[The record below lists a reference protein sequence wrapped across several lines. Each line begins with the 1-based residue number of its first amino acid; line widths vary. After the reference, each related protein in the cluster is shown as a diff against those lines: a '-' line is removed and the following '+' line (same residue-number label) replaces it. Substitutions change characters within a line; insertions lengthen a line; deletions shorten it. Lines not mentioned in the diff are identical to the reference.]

1 MDNNTLLAKTD
12 KGREALAARSPEL
25 GPKLRTVLIM
35 VDGKKSVAE
44 LGKFGGALAVLE
56 QLEAGGWVLEVDA
69 SGQPVERAS
78 ASAEAVTEPAAA
90 ATADEVAPA
99 VASAPAAPALA
110 PQTLPYS
117 EARRMVVR
125 YINDQLGPM
134 GELTAIRVEGCKS
147 PADLQALL
155 PRIRDALSNYR
166 NAAAVQRF
174 DQELVPLLP
183 KH

>member
-12 KGREALAARSPEL
+12 KGREALAARPPEL
-25 GPKLRTVLIM
+25 GPRLRSALIM
-35 VDGKKSVAE
+35 VDGKKNVAE
-44 LGKFGGALAVLE
+44 LVKFGGALASLE
-56 QLEAGGWVLEVDA
+56 QLVEAGWVVEVDA
-69 SGQPVERAS
+69 SGQPVQRAS
-78 ASAEAVTEPAAA
+78 SDAGVAVDA
-90 ATADEVAPA
+90 
-99 VASAPAAPALA
+99 AAPAEEPSAVTAAPAPAPA

-147 PADLQALL
+147 PADLQAML

>member
-12 KGREALAARSPEL
+12 KGREALAARPPEL
-25 GPKLRTVLIM
+25 GPRLRSALIM
-35 VDGKKSVAE
+35 VDGKKNVAE
-44 LGKFGGALAVLE
+44 LVKFGGALASLE
-56 QLEAGGWVLEVDA
+56 QLVEAGWVVEVDA
-69 SGQPVERAS
+69 SGQPVQRAS
-78 ASAEAVTEPAAA
+78 SDAGVAVDA
-90 ATADEVAPA
+90 
-99 VASAPAAPALA
+99 AAPAEEPTAVAAAPTPAPA

-183 KH
+183 KP

>member
-12 KGREALAARSPEL
+12 KGREALAARPPEL
-25 GPKLRTVLIM
+25 GPRLRSALIM
-35 VDGKKSVAE
+35 VDGKKNVAE
-44 LGKFGGALAVLE
+44 LVKFGGALASLE
-56 QLEAGGWVLEVDA
+56 QLVEAGWVVEVDA
-69 SGQPVERAS
+69 SGQPVQR
-78 ASAEAVTEPAAA
+78 
-90 ATADEVAPA
+90 APA
-99 VASAPAAPALA
+99 DAGVAVDAAAPAEEPSAVAAAPAPAPA

>member
-56 QLEAGGWVLEVDA
+56 QLEAGGWVLEGGG

-78 ASAEAVTEPAAA
+78 AEAGTEPAAA
-90 ATADEVAPA
+90 ATAAA
-99 VASAPAAPALA
+99 AAPA
-110 PQTLPYS
+110 
-117 EARRMVVR
+117 
-125 YINDQLGPM
+125 G
-134 GELTAIRVEGCKS
+134 
-147 PADLQALL
+147 
-155 PRIRDALSNYR
+155 
-166 NAAAVQRF
+166 AAG
-174 DQELVPLLP
+174 
-183 KH
+183 

>member
-78 ASAEAVTEPAAA
+78 AEAVTEPAAA

-99 VASAPAAPALA
+99 VASAPVAPAPA

>member
-12 KGREALAARSPEL
+12 KGREALAARPPEL
-25 GPKLRTVLIM
+25 GPRLRSVLIM
-35 VDGKKSVAE
+35 VDGKKNVAE
-44 LGKFGGALAVLE
+44 LVKFGGALAVLE
-56 QLEAGGWVLEVDA
+56 QLAEAGWVVEVDA
-69 SGQPVERAS
+69 SGQPVQRAS
-78 ASAEAVTEPAAA
+78 SDAGAAVDAAA
-90 ATADEVAPA
+90 PDEGPSA
-99 VASAPAAPALA
+99 VAAAPAPAPA

>member
-12 KGREALAARSPEL
+12 KGREALAA
-25 GPKLRTVLIM
+25 
-35 VDGKKSVAE
+35 
-44 LGKFGGALAVLE
+44 LE
-56 QLEAGGWVLEVDA
+56 QRGAGGGGRGVDA
-69 SGQPVERAS
+69 SGHPGER

-99 VASAPAAPALA
+99 VASAPVAPAPA

-117 EARRMVVR
+117 VARRMVVR
-125 YINDQLGPM
+125 YVNDQLGPM

-183 KH
+183 KN

>member
-12 KGREALAARSPEL
+12 KGREALAARPPEL
-25 GPKLRTVLIM
+25 GPRLRSALIM
-35 VDGKKSVAE
+35 VDGKKTVAE
-44 LGKFGGALAVLE
+44 LVKFGGALASLE
-56 QLEAGGWVLEVDA
+56 QLVEAGWVVEVDA
-69 SGQPVERAS
+69 SGQPVQRAPS
-78 ASAEAVTEPAAA
+78 DVGAAVDAAA
-90 ATADEVAPA
+90 PSEEPSA
-99 VASAPAAPALA
+99 VAAAPAPAPA

>member
-69 SGQPVERAS
+69 SGQPVER

>member
-12 KGREALAARSPEL
+12 KGREALAARPPEL
-25 GPKLRTVLIM
+25 GPRLRSALIM
-35 VDGKKSVAE
+35 VDGKKNVAE
-44 LGKFGGALAVLE
+44 LVKFGGALASLE
-56 QLEAGGWVLEVDA
+56 QLVEAGWVVEVDA
-69 SGQPVERAS
+69 SGQPVQRAS
-78 ASAEAVTEPAAA
+78 SHAGAAVDAA
-90 ATADEVAPA
+90 ATAEEPSAVAP
-99 VASAPAAPALA
+99 APAAPAPA

>member
-78 ASAEAVTEPAAA
+78 AEAVTEPAAA
-90 ATADEVAPA
+90 ATAEEVAPA
-99 VASAPAAPALA
+99 VASAPVAPAPA

>member
-90 ATADEVAPA
+90 ATAEEVAPA
-99 VASAPAAPALA
+99 VASAPAAPA

>member
-12 KGREALAARSPEL
+12 KGREALAARPPEL
-25 GPKLRTVLIM
+25 GPRLRSALIM
-35 VDGKKSVAE
+35 VDGKKNVAE
-44 LGKFGGALAVLE
+44 LVKFGGALASLE
-56 QLEAGGWVLEVDA
+56 QLVEAGWVVEVDA
-69 SGQPVERAS
+69 SGQPVERAP
-78 ASAEAVTEPAAA
+78 AEAGVAVDAAA
-90 ATADEVAPA
+90 PDEEPSA
-99 VASAPAAPALA
+99 VPAAPAPA

-174 DQELVPLLP
+174 DKELVPLLP

>member
-78 ASAEAVTEPAAA
+78 ASAEAVAEPAAA
-90 ATADEVAPA
+90 ATAEEVAPA
-99 VASAPAAPALA
+99 VASAPAAPA